1 MGSHEEL
8 YIIKALRMLLGQSL
22 KICVMVTTTRS
33 NKKLQ
38 QKKQVE
44 ITIWNNI
51 CKANTNV

>member
-38 QKKQVE
+38 QQKQVE

-51 CKANTNV
+51 CKANTNA